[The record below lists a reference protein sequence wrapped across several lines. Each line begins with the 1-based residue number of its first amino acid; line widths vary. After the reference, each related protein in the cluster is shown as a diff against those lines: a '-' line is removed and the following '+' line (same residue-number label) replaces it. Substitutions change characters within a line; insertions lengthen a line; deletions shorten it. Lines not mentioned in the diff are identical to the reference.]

1 VNSVASTRRLRWWR
15 ELLYVLAFYGV
26 YTLVRNRGLDPDA
39 HVQAYHNALR
49 VIRAEQWL
57 HSFHEAWVQHLFYP
71 SAKWFLKFWNVY
83 YGSAHFIVTV
93 IAIVWLFRRDPRRY
107 PLWRNTLAFT
117 TGLALI
123 GFAFFPLMPPRLL
136 DMAPPLGGGRHFHF
150 VDTLQVVGGL
160 WSFDSGT
167 MQKISNQYA
176 AMPSLHFGWS
186 SWCALVLYPLVR
198 RRWVKALV
206 LAYPFLTL
214 FAIVVTAN
222 HYWLDAAGG
231 AVVLAIGFALARWF
245 TAFTERRL
253 GPTNGADVDG
263 LFDPLEP
270 AAAGPAEVEATRGP
284 GDGGTHVGGGQD
296 LTTPR

>member
-1 VNSVASTRRLRWWR
+1 MTTATPARRLYWWR
-15 ELLYVLAFYGV
+15 EVLYVLAFYGV
-26 YTLVRNRGLDPDA
+26 YTLIRNRGLDPNA
-39 HVQAYHNALR
+39 HVQAFHNAKR
-49 VIRAEQWL
+49 VIGVEKFL

-71 SAKWFLKFWNVY
+71 SAKWFLSFWNVY
-83 YGSAHFIVTV
+83 YGTFHFIVTV
-93 IAIVWLFRRDPRRY
+93 IAIVWLFRRDKARY

-136 DMAPPLGGGRHFHF
+136 PNPPYHF
-150 VDTLQVVGGL
+150 VDTLQVVRGL

-186 SWCALVLYPLVR
+186 SWCALVLFPLVR
-198 RRWVKALV
+198 RRWVKGLV
-206 LAYPFLTL
+206 IVYPFLTL

-231 AVVLAIGFALARWF
+231 ALVLAVGFTLGRWF
-245 TAFTERRL
+245 TAAVERRS
-253 GPTNGADVDG
+253 GPVHVANVDG
-263 LFDPLEP
+263 LRDPLE
-270 AAAGPAEVEATRGP
+270 AAPPGTAEGQAGDVGT
-284 GDGGTHVGGGQD
+284 DGGSHVGGSQD